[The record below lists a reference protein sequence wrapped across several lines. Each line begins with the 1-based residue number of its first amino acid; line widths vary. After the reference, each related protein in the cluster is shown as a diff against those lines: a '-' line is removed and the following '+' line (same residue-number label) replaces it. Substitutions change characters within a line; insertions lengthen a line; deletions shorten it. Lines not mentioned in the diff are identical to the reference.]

1 MMDKNKK
8 NKRIDFFIDQFM
20 GMSHLHEITE
30 RGVKGNH
37 INSNN
42 GWRGEEIDPSKAIK
56 RTFKPDHPFLV
67 DFGSDIEDETSE
79 RIFTRSKDYLVSDMK
94 ELIGNGFENTL
105 LNGLSVIWIK
115 VIPTDLKKLKGF
127 SAFKHDAAFE
137 YHYRVKYFDGS
148 GEYIKR
154 IVATYK
160 NNPVPIFYNGAPV
173 ENVYD
178 QLVALCS
185 VKEDV
190 CRNGVFHAKFTNSDT
205 GKGLIMALTGNGI
218 IELMKFRDT
227 PRTDSGRKR
236 PILHWVKEHLRNY
249 NTQNQ
254 EPGNTRIDSYERGI
268 DSFESDGYVISI
280 QSPSVTFEKMRAKKI
295 T

>member
-154 IVATYK
+154 IVA
-160 NNPVPIFYNGAPV
+160 NNN
-173 ENVYD
+173 
-178 QLVALCS
+178 
-185 VKEDV
+185 
-190 CRNGVFHAKFTNSDT
+190 RNS
-205 GKGLIMALTGNGI
+205 
-218 IELMKFRDT
+218 
-227 PRTDSGRKR
+227 S
-236 PILHWVKEHLRNY
+236 
-249 NTQNQ
+249 
-254 EPGNTRIDSYERGI
+254 
-268 DSFESDGYVISI
+268 
-280 QSPSVTFEKMRAKKI
+280 
-295 T
+295 